1 MILLYIYNNN
11 IINLLVSHNLNEKI
25 DFETDPNR
33 IYEKF
38 ELLSP
43 QEKKLINSHAFNS
56 NFFLGNSSIHSNSTQ
71 EFFKNKE
78 KVTLNALNT
87 KLQALTP
94 KRIDVLIKIFIL
106 SIFYYNSKRKLF

>member
-1 MILLYIYNNN
+1 MSFLYIYNAN

-94 KRIDVLIKIFIL
+94 KRTDVLIKFSFFFFIL
-106 SIFYYNSKRKLF
+106 SIINFF